1 MPCMLITFLFKY
13 RPISVDQSSAQGTI
27 SIQKYYYHML
37 CVPSR
42 ARSARAPPQAT
53 GNEMK

>member
-27 SIQKYYYHML
+27 STQKYYYHML
-37 CVPSR
+37 SVPSPR
-42 ARSARAPPQAT
+42 KARTPHRRRR
-53 GNEMK
+53 GMK